1 MGVVDRAR
9 EAMRDAMRAMDEASS
24 AGSRRRAR
32 ARDDDDARETGAT
45 RASDG
50 GMKDDVA
57 VDLATSA
64 RAMREACARGDARAL
79 RRAFQS
85 HCAHFYDA
93 HGRTM
98 RADEK
103 TAALRDVD
111 DDGYALIDR
120 AALAD
125 DLGAY
130 EWLAERGA
138 GGAFAVAGRRDDD
151 ADGSRARRRDDEEDA
166 FREKLTRENAAETYD
181 ASGKAEGADWETY
194 AAAEREWSSTGV
206 LGDETHRASVWA
218 AAARAR
224 RGETTVSVSRV
235 DEEARK
241 RKREALEREAAAQR
255 RKLDALRAE
264 DAAWRAAL
272 ERDESARKKP
282 SAARTL
288 VEYRSKWD
296 TLLRAAAEEKT
307 NELRAK
313 DFPFVCESKMTPATA
328 FRDFLTTDAPH
339 DERRVKLREELLRWH
354 PDKFSR
360 YFSLCREDELED
372 VKARVNATSQ
382 AVREAFKAFASPP
395 PRSPYRSH
403 SDVY

>member
-1 MGVVDRAR
+1 MRDPMRAVLCRQSSPREGAHERAPPETRAR
-9 EAMRDAMRAMDEASS
+9 RA
-24 AGSRRRAR
+24 RRAR
-32 ARDDDDARETGAT
+32 AT
-45 RASDG
+45 R
-50 GMKDDVA
+50 GMKNDDA
-57 VDLATSA
+57 VDLATTTE
-64 RAMREACARGDARAL
+64 AMREACARGDARAL
-79 RRAFQS
+79 RRAFHS
-85 HCAHFYDA
+85 HCARFYDA

-103 TAALRDVD
+103 MAALRDVD

-151 ADGSRARRRDDEEDA
+151 DDESRARRRDDEDAA
-166 FREKLTRENAAETYD
+166 FREKLTCENAAETYD
-181 ASGKAEGADWETY
+181 ALGKAEGADWETY
-194 AAAEREWSSTGV
+194 AEAEREWSSTGV

-218 AAARAR
+218 AAARAK
-224 RGETTVSVSRV
+224 RGETSVVASRV

-241 RKREALEREAAAQR
+241 RKREAIERETAEQK

-272 ERDESARKKP
+272 EGGESARKKP

-288 VEYRSKWD
+288 DEYRRKWD
-296 TLLRAAAEEKT
+296 RLLRAAAEEKT

-313 DFPFVCESKMTPATA
+313 DFPFVCETKMAPATA
-328 FRDFLTTDAPH
+328 FRDFLTTDVPQ
-339 DERRVKLREELLRWH
+339 DERRAKLREELLRWH

-360 YFSLCREDELED
+360 YLALCREDELED

-382 AVREAFKAFASPP
+382 AVREAFKAFAAVS
-395 PRSPYRSH
+395 
-403 SDVY
+403 

>member
-9 EAMRDAMRAMDEASS
+9 EAMRDAMRAMDKASS

-181 ASGKAEGADWETY
+181 AFGKAEGADWETY

-241 RKREALEREAAAQR
+241 RTREALEREAAAQR

-296 TLLRAAAEEKT
+296 KLLRAADEEKT

-382 AVREAFKAFASPP
+382 AVREAFKAFAAAS
-395 PRSPYRSH
+395 
-403 SDVY
+403 

>member
-9 EAMRDAMRAMDEASS
+9 EAMRDAMRAIDKASS

-181 ASGKAEGADWETY
+181 AFGKAEGADWETY

-241 RKREALEREAAAQR
+241 RTREALEREAAAQR

-296 TLLRAAAEEKT
+296 KLLRAAAEEKT

-339 DERRVKLREELLRWH
+339 DERREKLREELLRWH

-382 AVREAFKAFASPP
+382 AVREAFKAFAAAS
-395 PRSPYRSH
+395 
-403 SDVY
+403 

>member
-1 MGVVDRAR
+1 MGVVERAR

-241 RKREALEREAAAQR
+241 RTREALEREAAAQR

-288 VEYRSKWD
+288 VEYRRKWD
-296 TLLRAAAEEKT
+296 KLLRAAAEEKT

-339 DERRVKLREELLRWH
+339 DERRAKLREELLRWH

-360 YFSLCREDELED
+360 YFSLCREDELEH

-382 AVREAFKAFASPP
+382 AVREAFKAFAAAS
-395 PRSPYRSH
+395 
-403 SDVY
+403 

>member
-1 MGVVDRAR
+1 
-9 EAMRDAMRAMDEASS
+9 
-24 AGSRRRAR
+24 
-32 ARDDDDARETGAT
+32 
-45 RASDG
+45 
-50 GMKDDVA
+50 
-57 VDLATSA
+57 
-64 RAMREACARGDARAL
+64 
-79 RRAFQS
+79 
-85 HCAHFYDA
+85 
-93 HGRTM
+93 M

-181 ASGKAEGADWETY
+181 AFGKAEGADWETY

-218 AAARAR
+218 AATRAR

-235 DEEARK
+235 DEEAKK
-241 RKREALEREAAAQR
+241 RTREALEREAAAQR

-288 VEYRSKWD
+288 VEYRHKWD
-296 TLLRAAAEEKT
+296 KLLRAAAEEKT

-339 DERRVKLREELLRWH
+339 DELRVKLREELLRWH

-382 AVREAFKAFASPP
+382 AVREAFKAFAAAS
-395 PRSPYRSH
+395 
-403 SDVY
+403 

>member
-138 GGAFAVAGRRDDD
+138 GGAFAVAGRWDDD

-181 ASGKAEGADWETY
+181 AFGKAEGADWETY

-241 RKREALEREAAAQR
+241 RTREALEREAAAQR

-288 VEYRSKWD
+288 VEYRRKWD
-296 TLLRAAAEEKT
+296 KLLRAAAEEKT

-382 AVREAFKAFASPP
+382 AVREAFKAFAAAS
-395 PRSPYRSH
+395 
-403 SDVY
+403 

>member
-1 MGVVDRAR
+1 
-9 EAMRDAMRAMDEASS
+9 
-24 AGSRRRAR
+24 
-32 ARDDDDARETGAT
+32 
-45 RASDG
+45 
-50 GMKDDVA
+50 MKDDDA
-57 VDLATSA
+57 VDLATTVE
-64 RAMREACARGDARAL
+64 AMREACVRGDARAL
-79 RRAFQS
+79 RRAFHS
-85 HCAHFYDA
+85 HCARFYDA

-103 TAALRDVD
+103 MAALRDVD

-138 GGAFAVAGRRDDD
+138 GGAFAVAGRHADD
-151 ADGSRARRRDDEEDA
+151 ADESRARRRDDEDAA
-166 FREKLTRENAAETYD
+166 FREKLTCESAAETYD
-181 ASGKAEGADWETY
+181 ALGKAEGADWETY
-194 AAAEREWSSTGV
+194 AEAEREWSSTGV

-218 AAARAR
+218 AAARAK
-224 RGETTVSVSRV
+224 RGETSVVTSRV

-241 RKREALEREAAAQR
+241 RKREAIERETAEQR

-272 ERDESARKKP
+272 AGEESARKKP

-288 VEYRSKWD
+288 DEYRRKWD
-296 TLLRAAAEEKT
+296 ELLRAAAEEKT

-313 DFPFVCESKMTPATA
+313 DFPFVCETKMTPATA
-328 FRDFLTTDAPH
+328 FRDFLTTDVPQ
-339 DERRVKLREELLRWH
+339 DERRSKLREELLRWH

-360 YFSLCREDELED
+360 YLALCREDELED

-382 AVREAFKAFASPP
+382 AVREAFKAFAATS
-395 PRSPYRSH
+395 
-403 SDVY
+403 